1 VEPGAAITAA
11 SAPAPVGVVAGAR
24 QFARSVVVGLIIAG
38 VITLV
43 GPVLSYRADVAT
55 IREELQLRVSR
66 EAQVYAQ
73 AVSLYLGLLQS
84 DLERLAQRPE
94 VNLFDGSSAPEQVL
108 LDATHHGSAL
118 FGVGV
123 AVLDREGRPVWSE
136 PPGLVDPG
144 MSLLNR
150 RWFQELLERGAPVF
164 DSSAAHSRTFV
175 VGVPIVRGGKIGGA
189 LAGFIDAGS
198 GPLPGWQR
206 GLTNDDILVTN
217 AAGDVF
223 LPEPPPDWTRATN
236 MPALMRLLLAAPQ
249 GALLTLNG
257 RHQLAAATAIGSTG
271 LRLALVADEDRVIAP
286 ARARLLWQL
295 AVVGLLQL
303 ATITLFSVFF
313 RRIYRTFLRV
323 ETHAAA
329 QERMAA
335 LGAAAS
341 LIAHEVKNS
350 LNGLRAAVATQEA
363 EGSGGLATRAIR
375 GQTDR
380 LAHLATSLL
389 HFGKPAEPRA
399 VDTRLDQLALEAVD
413 GLRVLPEFD
422 EVRLT
427 TDLADAVPVTCDPLL
442 VATALDNLIRNAV
455 EAGVVAKDLGAV
467 DEPAVR
473 IAAGRDDGQ
482 AYVLVED
489 NAGGPAPDVEAHLFE
504 PFVTGKPKGIGL
516 GLAMARRAMEQQG
529 GSLSFERGASGSR
542 FVIRLPVAPSC

>member
-1 VEPGAAITAA
+1 MTTAT
-11 SAPAPVGVVAGAR
+11 SAPPPAGVVAGAR
-24 QFARSVVVGLIIAG
+24 QFARSVVAGLVVAG

-55 IREELQLRVSR
+55 IREQLQLRVSR

-73 AVSLYLGLLQS
+73 ALALYLGLLQS

-123 AVLDREGRPVWSE
+123 AVLDRDGHAVWSE
-136 PPGLVDPG
+136 PTGLLEKSE
-144 MSLLNR
+144 SLRNH

-175 VGVPIVRGGKIGGA
+175 VGVPILRGGKIAGA
-189 LAGFIDAGS
+189 LAGFLDAASGS
-198 GPLPGWQR
+198 LPGWRQE
-206 GLTNDDILVTN
+206 LANDDLLVTN

-223 LPEPPPDWTRATN
+223 LPQTPPAWTRDVDLSS
-236 MPALMRLLLAAPQ
+236 LMGHLLAEPE
-249 GALLTLNG
+249 GALLTIGG

-271 LRLALVADEDRVIAP
+271 LRLALVTDEDRVIAP

-295 AVVGLLQL
+295 AIVGLLQL

-323 ETHAAA
+323 ESHAAE

-335 LGAAAS
+335 LGGAAS

-350 LNGLRAAVATQEA
+350 LNGLRAAVALQEA
-363 EGSGGLATRAIR
+363 EGAGGLATRTIR

-399 VDTRLDQLALEAVD
+399 VSTRLDQLAREAVD

-422 EVRLT
+422 EVKLT
-427 TDLADAVPVTCDPLL
+427 TELSDAVPVTCDPLL

-467 DEPAVR
+467 AEPAVR
-473 IAAGRDDGQ
+473 VAAGQVDGHG
-482 AYVLVED
+482 YVVVED
-489 NAGGPAPDVEAHLFE
+489 NAGGPAPDVEARLFE
-504 PFVTGKPKGIGL
+504 PFVTAKPKGIGL

-529 GSLSFERGASGSR
+529 GSLSFERGAAGSR
-542 FVIRLPVAPSC
+542 FVIRLPVEHPC

>member
-1 VEPGAAITAA
+1 MTAA
-11 SAPAPVGVVAGAR
+11 STPAPAGVVAGAR
-24 QFARSVVVGLIIAG
+24 QFARSVVAGLVVAG

-73 AVSLYLGLLQS
+73 ALRLYLGLLQS

-94 VNLFDGSSAPEQVL
+94 VNLFDGSTAPEQVL
-108 LDATHHGSAL
+108 LDATHHGSTL

-123 AVLDREGRPVWSE
+123 AVLDRDGRPVWSE
-136 PPGLVDPG
+136 PPR
-144 MSLLNR
+144 LLEPTVSVRNH

-164 DSSAAHSRTFV
+164 DSAATHSRTFV
-175 VGVPIVRGGKIGGA
+175 VGVPIVRAGKIAGV
-189 LAGFIDAGS
+189 LAGFLDAAS
-198 GPLPGWQR
+198 GTLPGWQPE
-206 GLTNDDILVTN
+206 LTGDDLLVAN

-223 LPEPPPDWTRATN
+223 LPETPPPWTHDTDL
-236 MPALMRLLLAAPQ
+236 PALIGRLLAAPQ
-249 GALLTLNG
+249 GALLVLGG

-271 LRLALVADEDRVIAP
+271 LRLALVTDEDRVIAP

-295 AVVGLLQL
+295 AVLGLLQL
-303 ATITLFSVFF
+303 VTITLFSVFF

-323 ETHAAA
+323 EAHAAE

-341 LIAHEVKNS
+341 LSTHEVKNS

-363 EGSGGLATRAIR
+363 EGAGGLATRTIR

-399 VDTRLDQLALEAVD
+399 VRARLDQLAREAVD

-422 EVRLT
+422 EVQLT
-427 TDLADAVPVTCDPLL
+427 ANLAEPVPVTCDPLL

-455 EAGVVAKDLGAV
+455 EATVVAKDLGTV
-467 DEPAVR
+467 TEPVVR
-473 IAAGRDDGQ
+473 ISAGQRDGH
-482 AYVLVED
+482 AYVVVED
-489 NAGGPAPDVEAHLFE
+489 NAGGPVPDVEARLFE
-504 PFVTGKPKGIGL
+504 PFVTAKPKGIGL

-529 GSLSFERGASGSR
+529 GSLSFERSPGGSR
-542 FVIRLPVAPSC
+542 FVIRFPVEHPC

>member
-1 VEPGAAITAA
+1 MGREHRSRGARASTREAAGNTFEGANRRRYAQPGAVPTGAAMNAAA
-11 SAPAPVGVVAGAR
+11 SAPPPVGVVAGAR
-24 QFARSVVVGLIIAG
+24 QFARSVVAGLVVAG

-55 IREELQLRVSR
+55 IREQLQLRVSR

-73 AVSLYLGLLQS
+73 ALALYLGLLRS

-94 VNLFDGSSAPEQVL
+94 VDLFDGSSAPEQVL

-123 AVLDREGRPVWSE
+123 AVLDRDGRAVWSE
-136 PPGLVDPG
+136 PTD
-144 MSLLNR
+144 LLAKSERLRNH

-175 VGVPIVRGGKIGGA
+175 VGVPILRGGKIAGA
-189 LAGFIDAGS
+189 LAGFLDASSGS
-198 GPLPGWQR
+198 LPGWRQEL
-206 GLTNDDILVTN
+206 GNDDLLVTN

-223 LPEPPPDWTRATN
+223 LPQTPPAWTRQVDL
-236 MPALMRLLLAAPQ
+236 PALMSHLLAEPE
-249 GALLTLNG
+249 GALLTIGG

-295 AVVGLLQL
+295 AILGLRQL

-313 RRIYRTFLRV
+313 RRIYHTFLRV
-323 ETHAAA
+323 EAHAAE

-350 LNGLRAAVATQEA
+350 LNGLRAAVALQEA
-363 EGSGGLATRAIR
+363 EGAGGLATRTIR

-399 VDTRLDQLALEAVD
+399 VSTRLDQLAREAVD

-422 EVRLT
+422 EVKLT
-427 TDLADAVPVTCDPLL
+427 TELSDAVPVTCDPLL

-455 EAGVVAKDLGAV
+455 EAGVVAKDLGKV
-467 DEPAVR
+467 GEPAVR
-473 IAAGRDDGQ
+473 
-482 AYVLVED
+482 VV
-489 NAGGPAPDVEAHLFE
+489 AGGD
-504 PFVTGKPKGIGL
+504 GGL
-516 GLAMARRAMEQQG
+516 WYE
-529 GSLSFERGASGSR
+529 
-542 FVIRLPVAPSC
+542 VAEG

>member
-1 VEPGAAITAA
+1 MPPFTTAA
-11 SAPAPVGVVAGAR
+11 SVPAPVGVVAGAR
-24 QFARSVVVGLIIAG
+24 QFARSVVAGLVVAG

-55 IREELQLRVSR
+55 IREQLQLRVSR

-73 AVSLYLGLLQS
+73 ALGLYLGLLQS

-94 VNLFDGSSAPEQVL
+94 INLFDGSTAPEQVL
-108 LDATHHGSAL
+108 LDATHHGSVL

-123 AVLDREGRPVWSE
+123 AVLDRDGRPVWSE
-136 PPGLVDPG
+136 PAGLLDPSV
-144 MSLLNR
+144 SLRNH

-164 DSSAAHSRTFV
+164 DSTAIHSRTFV
-175 VGVPIVRGGKIGGA
+175 VAVPIVRSGKIAGA
-189 LAGFIDAGS
+189 LAGFLDAGS
-198 GPLPGWQR
+198 GTLPGWQR
-206 GLTNDDILVTN
+206 GLTHDDLLVTN

-223 LPEPPPDWTRATN
+223 LPETPPAWTHDTDL
-236 MPALMRLLLAAPQ
+236 PALMGLLLAAPQ
-249 GALLTLNG
+249 GALLTLSG

-295 AVVGLLQL
+295 GVVGLLQL

-323 ETHAAA
+323 ETHAAE

-363 EGSGGLATRAIR
+363 EGAGGLATRTIR

-399 VDTRLDQLALEAVD
+399 VRARLDQLAREAVD

-427 TDLADAVPVTCDPLL
+427 TELAEAVPVTCDPLL

-455 EAGVVAKDLGAV
+455 EAGVVAKDLGAIE
-467 DEPAVR
+467 EPVVR
-473 IAAGRDDGQ
+473 ISAGQQDGH

-489 NAGGPAPDVEAHLFE
+489 NAGGPAPDVAARLFE
-504 PFVTGKPKGIGL
+504 PFVTAKPKGIGL

-529 GSLSFERGASGSR
+529 GSLSFEHSTTGSR
-542 FVIRLPVAPSC
+542 FIIRLPVEHPC

>member
-1 VEPGAAITAA
+1 MTAA
-11 SAPAPVGVVAGAR
+11 SAPPPAGVVAGAR
-24 QFARSVVVGLIIAG
+24 QFARSVVAGLVVAG

-55 IREELQLRVSR
+55 MREQLQLRVSR
-66 EAQVYAQ
+66 EAHVYAQ
-73 AVSLYLGLLQS
+73 ALGLYLGLLQS

-108 LDATHHGSAL
+108 LDATHHGSVL

-123 AVLDREGRPVWSE
+123 AVLDRDGLPVWSE
-136 PPGLVDPG
+136 PAQLLDPST
-144 MSLLNR
+144 SLRNH
-150 RWFQELLERGAPVF
+150 RWFQELLARGAPVF
-164 DSSAAHSRTFV
+164 DSTTTHSRTFV
-175 VGVPIVRGGKIGGA
+175 VAVPIVHGGKIEGA
-189 LAGFIDAGS
+189 LAGFLDATS
-198 GPLPGWQR
+198 GTLAGWRQE
-206 GLTNDDILVTN
+206 LTNDDLIVTDG
-217 AAGDVF
+217 AGDVF
-223 LPEPPPDWTRATN
+223 LPEKPPAWTRDTDL
-236 MPALMRLLLAAPQ
+236 PALMALLLGAPR
-249 GALLTLNG
+249 GVSLTLG
-257 RHQLAAATAIGSTG
+257 GQHQLAAATAIGSTG
-271 LRLALVADEDRVIAP
+271 LRLALVANEDRVIAP

-295 AVVGLLQL
+295 GVVGLLQL

-323 ETHAAA
+323 EAHAAER
-329 QERMAA
+329 ERMAA

-350 LNGLRAAVATQEA
+350 LNGLRAAVAMQEA
-363 EGSGGLATRAIR
+363 EGAGGLATRAIR

-399 VDTRLDQLALEAVD
+399 VRIRLDQLARETVD

-422 EVRLT
+422 EVKLT
-427 TDLADAVPVTCDPLL
+427 TELVDPVPVTCDPLL
-442 VATALDNLIRNAV
+442 VATALDNLIRNAI

-467 DEPAVR
+467 EEPAVR
-473 IAAGRDDGQ
+473 IAAGQRDGH

-489 NAGGPAPDVEAHLFE
+489 NAGGPAPEVATRLFE
-504 PFVTGKPKGIGL
+504 PFVTAKPKGIGL

-529 GSLSFERGASGSR
+529 GSLSFERDGAGSR
-542 FVIRLPVAPSC
+542 FIIRLPVEHPC